1 MALKRVGVFGG
12 TFDPPHLGHLIL
24 AEEIREAFGLD
35 EMHFMP
41 CNEPPHKDREDL
53 TDAKH
58 RFAMV
63 VAATLHNPLFVA
75 SPIEVNR
82 SGKSFSIDTVRE
94 LQQLMGDEAQ
104 LVFVTGLDA
113 FLEIETW
120 EGYEQLLDLCH
131 VVVVSRPGHGF
142 EDVAK
147 LPDRIGERVVDL
159 RETEASPSGLFP
171 EEGRAVFLSDA
182 VYLDISSTDIRQRIA
197 GGGSVRYKI
206 PSEVERYLRAHG
218 LYRHDDIPQK
228 VAS

>member
-1 MALKRVGVFGG
+1 MGVHS
-12 TFDPPHLGHLIL
+12 TPPHLGHLIL
-24 AEEIREAFGLD
+24 AEEIREAFGLT

-63 VAATLHNPLFVA
+63 VAATLHNPSFVA

-82 SGKSFSIDTVRE
+82 AGKSFSIDTVRE
-94 LQQLMGDEAQ
+94 LHEMMGDEAQ

-120 EGYEQLLDLCH
+120 EEYEQFLDLCH

-147 LPDRIGERVVDL
+147 LPDWIGERVVDL
-159 RETEASPSGLFP
+159 RGTQVSPAELFP
-171 EEGRAVFLSDA
+171 EQGRAVFLSDA
-182 VYLDISSTDIRQRIA
+182 VYIDLSSTDIRQRIA
-197 GGGSVRYKI
+197 AGSSVRYKI

-218 LYRHDDIPQK
+218 LYRNGEVPRQ